1 MRGMPLE
8 GKGQMSQPNP
18 ETLDLLWGA
27 AAIGAFLNL
36 NRRQSYH
43 CLENDQLPARK
54 VGDKWVASR
63 DALRRHILGE
73 EAA

>member
-1 MRGMPLE
+1 
-8 GKGQMSQPNP
+8 MSQPNP
-18 ETLDLLWGA
+18 EPLDLIWGA
-27 AAIGAFLNL
+27 VAIGRFLNL

-63 DALRRHILGE
+63 EALRRHIIGDG
-73 EAA
+73 AV